1 VPPEERVLPRFA
13 AEPPQ
18 ELLPYGRWAERLSA
32 EFLGACLAL
41 AADAGEEELGEPGE
55 IAWYPDRTWHGRTY
69 IPASTIT
76 SSGYELF
83 GYVRFVPGR
92 AHDQDGRVDEDPS
105 EFYAYADFTD
115 ETAERN
121 PDWTLDLCEETI
133 GSWRGHSGAVATM
146 TLVWGRPLRA
156 GGRVATAE
164 LADLAVDQC
173 ELIEERFTLIAPD
186 DYRGDLLEIALFGG
200 RGQELARESLYAGE
214 DEDEESEDEA
224 VTDEDDVLA
233 NGDHGG
239 ESDQNGDEEG
249 R

>member
-1 VPPEERVLPRFA
+1 MPPEERVLPRFA

-41 AADAGEEELGEPGE
+41 EADADGEDLGEPGE

-69 IPASTIT
+69 VPASTIT

-83 GYVRFVPGR
+83 GYVRFVP
-92 AHDQDGRVDEDPS
+92 ASDGEDPS

-133 GSWRGHSGAVATM
+133 GSWRGHSGAVAAM
-146 TLVWGRPLRA
+146 TLVWGRPLHA

-186 DYRGDLLEIALFGG
+186 DYRGDLLEIVLFGG

-214 DEDEESEDEA
+214 DDVEGEDDAAEDRA
-224 VTDEDDVLA
+224 NADDVLT

-239 ESDQNGDEEG
+239 
-249 R
+249 